1 MLIQNSE
8 RITIHNTEEA
18 RSKQFN
24 AAARL
29 VTDSIWRTRVRIPG
43 ETKRH
48 ALPFINSVIFLFFI
62 FLFKMS
68 KENETSENRTRDQ
81 KQLMTETNRCA
92 AYIRVTKSLVV

>member
-29 VTDSIWRTRVRIPG
+29 VTDSI
-43 ETKRH
+43 
-48 ALPFINSVIFLFFI
+48 
-62 FLFKMS
+62 
-68 KENETSENRTRDQ
+68 
-81 KQLMTETNRCA
+81 
-92 AYIRVTKSLVV
+92 